1 MDWAL
6 GNTVETESESFEL
19 ESNSNSD
26 SEDQDVEVDSES
38 APAENS
44 LIPAT
49 KEPAA
54 ATPSPSTMTSL
65 PPKPQKR
72 SRKSS
77 SAASS
82 SGSRER
88 SMVWEHYEKFERP
101 VYEYKDGK
109 KVLVRNEPRAKCKY
123 CSKDLACNTYDN
135 GTSSLKR
142 HIENVCKRY
151 PGRAD
156 LEQHQKVFV
165 AGGKLSEPTLGM
177 TAFDEDSI
185 LKACVEM
192 IVIDEM
198 PFNSTE
204 KPGFKRFCRAACP
217 RFKVPG
223 RGLVVKTFWE
233 MYADQ
238 KRKLRQELASH
249 CVNITTDTWTSVQ
262 NINYMVVTAHFI
274 DCGWNLHKR
283 IINFCVIPNHQGNTI
298 GKLLEACLL
307 DWEIERVLTISVD
320 NASANK
326 VAIEFIREKM
336 MTWDKPPVLGGKWLH
351 VRCLAHILN
360 IIVKSGLRMMDKSVA
375 SIRNA
380 VRYVRSSPARLDVF
394 RQCVEI
400 LKLDSKK
407 VCILDVPTRW
417 NSTFLMLD
425 TALQLRKAFDRM
437 AEEEDSKYR
446 SYFDEEDEFTDDEA
460 DIADA
465 QNKPTV
471 REKRVGPPNLSD
483 WERSTVFVNFLQVFF
498 NPI

>member
-6 GNTVETESESFEL
+6 GYTVETESESFEL

-38 APAENS
+38 ALAENS

-49 KEPAA
+49 KEPTTT
-54 ATPSPSTMTSL
+54 TPSPSTMTSL

-77 SAASS
+77 SATSS

-109 KVLVRNEPRAKCKY
+109 KVLVSNEPRAKCRY
-123 CSKDLACNTYDN
+123 CSKDLACNTYNN

-151 PGRAD
+151 PGRTD

-223 RGLVVKTFWE
+223 RGLVVNTFWE
-233 MYADQ
+233 
-238 KRKLRQELASH
+238 
-249 CVNITTDTWTSVQ
+249 I
-262 NINYMVVTAHFI
+262 
-274 DCGWNLHKR
+274 
-283 IINFCVIPNHQGNTI
+283 
-298 GKLLEACLL
+298 
-307 DWEIERVLTISVD
+307 
-320 NASANK
+320 
-326 VAIEFIREKM
+326 
-336 MTWDKPPVLGGKWLH
+336 
-351 VRCLAHILN
+351 
-360 IIVKSGLRMMDKSVA
+360 
-375 SIRNA
+375 
-380 VRYVRSSPARLDVF
+380 
-394 RQCVEI
+394 
-400 LKLDSKK
+400 KK
-407 VCILDVPTRW
+407 VWILDVPTRW

-460 DIADA
+460 ADEPDIADA
-465 QNKPTV
+465 A
-471 REKRVGPPNLSD
+471 LST
-483 WERSTVFVNFLQVFF
+483 SN
-498 NPI
+498 N